1 MQKHYLEDV
10 IEPTIKNLG
19 FEIVRVL
26 TIVDKNHV
34 IQIMIEHKDYNKEIT
49 VDDCA
54 TVSKAL
60 SVLLDEKDPIDD
72 KYVLEVSSPGLDRPL
87 TKLEHFSRYI
97 GYVIKLETLEMVEKR
112 KRFKGVLK
120 EVNGNNVVINMEETD
135 YTIAYDNISKA
146 KIVLTDELWE
156 QYLKAHKNNQN

>member
-1 MQKHYLEDV
+1 
-10 IEPTIKNLG
+10 
-19 FEIVRVL
+19 
-26 TIVDKNHV
+26 
-34 IQIMIEHKDYNKEIT
+34 
-49 VDDCA
+49 
-54 TVSKAL
+54 
-60 SVLLDEKDPIDD
+60 
-72 KYVLEVSSPGLDRPL
+72 
-87 TKLEHFSRYI
+87 
-97 GYVIKLETLEMVEKR
+97 MVEKR